1 MKTISIIFT
10 FFGLGA
16 VLGAPGKDPTIKDFE
31 EMFHQSF
38 TDPKAEEAAAK
49 ELALKEAEID
59 KENEDYENGDAHFEE
74 ELEPWD
80 DLSEEEFLVEKAGLT
95 PDGDF
100 RTGLLPTPEEEKVNT
115 PEEREYLENVY
126 AKYDRKR
133 MPRTWDSRALGN
145 NFVLLETN
153 YCCN

>member
-1 MKTISIIFT
+1 M
-10 FFGLGA
+10 
-16 VLGAPGKDPTIKDFE
+16 
-31 EMFHQSF
+31 
-38 TDPKAEEAAAK
+38 
-49 ELALKEAEID
+49 
-59 KENEDYENGDAHFEE
+59 
-74 ELEPWD
+74 
-80 DLSEEEFLVEKAGLT
+80 T

>member
-1 MKTISIIFT
+1 MKTIVITFI

-31 EMFHQSF
+31 EMFHQTF
-38 TDPKAEEAAAK
+38 TDPKEEEAAAE

-59 KENEDYENGDAHFEE
+59 KENEDYENGDADFKEQ
-74 ELEPWD
+74 LEPWD
-80 DLSEEEFLVEKAGLT
+80 DLSEEEFLAEKTGLLS
-95 PDGDF
+95 DGDF

-126 AKYDRKR
+126 AKYDRKYI
-133 MPRTWDSRALGN
+133 PTNWDSRALGN
-145 NFVLLETN
+145 NFCLLEMIT
-153 YCCN
+153 